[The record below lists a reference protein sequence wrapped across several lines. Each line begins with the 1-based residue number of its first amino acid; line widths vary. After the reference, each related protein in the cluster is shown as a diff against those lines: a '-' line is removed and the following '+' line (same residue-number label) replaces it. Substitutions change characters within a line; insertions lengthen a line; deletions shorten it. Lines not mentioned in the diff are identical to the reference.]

1 MNFPDAHIHFRTANP
16 YSIINAFSNINHY
29 HSRGIHPWYIEVN
42 YREQLEILEK
52 DLLHAKCV
60 ALGEAGLD
68 KLCNIDFDVQLRV
81 FKSQIELSE
90 KYQLPLIIHC
100 VRASNELF
108 QLRKVLNPAQPW
120 IWHGFHK
127 ANLLK
132 QTIELEIIPS
142 FGEAILHNLSL
153 QNELKKLESNQFL
166 LETDTSYL
174 TIESIY
180 KSVAKLRNETKE
192 ILQREQLSNFAS
204 IFKLW
209 QIG

>member
-1 MNFPDAHIHFRTANP
+1 MNFPDAHTHFRTANP

-68 KLCNIDFDVQLRV
+68 KLCNIDFDVQRRV

-108 QLRKVLNPAQPW
+108 QLRKVLNPTQPW

-127 ANLLK
+127 ASLLK

-142 FGEAILHNLSL
+142 FGEAILDNLSL
-153 QNELKKLESNQFL
+153 RNELKKVDSNHFL
-166 LETDTSYL
+166 LETDNSSFS
-174 TIESIY
+174 IEFIY
-180 KSVAKLRNETKE
+180 KMVAELRNVSLEKLQKE
-192 ILQREQLSNFAS
+192 QIANFIS
-204 IFKLW
+204 IFKKW
-209 QIG
+209 